1 MMPSMDAHAD
11 TLFAA
16 EPIAPKRLTDGVL
29 AALSAAILDGRLP
42 EGGSLPSEA
51 RLAERFGVSKQVV
64 REAIRSLAGLGV
76 LEVFPGRATR
86 VRTLDAEPLARFWR
100 FAVGDSRAAL
110 AEAVEMRRL
119 IEPPLARL
127 AAARANEDDRA
138 TLRAAYRRMQDAN
151 GNAPA
156 WIEAD
161 LDFHEA
167 VARAAHNRL
176 AYLQVRGLRPV
187 VTLVMERFNIRL
199 ARGPSAWRT
208 ALRRH
213 ARVLAAIE
221 HSDEDAAQDAM
232 LAHFAAADTAIAEL
246 FGPVSPGR
254 LKGGKS

>member
-1 MMPSMDAHAD
+1 MDAHAD

-16 EPIAPKRLTDGVL
+16 GPIAPKRLTDGVL

-42 EGGSLPSEA
+42 EGRSLPSEA

-86 VRTLDAEPLARFWR
+86 VRPLDAEPLSRFWR
-100 FAVGDSRAAL
+100 FAVGDSRTAL
-110 AEAVEMRRL
+110 AEAVELRRL

-127 AAARANEDDRA
+127 AAARADDA
-138 TLRAAYRRMQDAN
+138 DKAQLRAAYQRMQAALGDV
-151 GNAPA
+151 PK

-167 VARAAHNRL
+167 IARAAHNRL
-176 AYLQVRGLRPV
+176 ALLQVRGLRPV
-187 VTLVMERFNIRL
+187 ITLVMERFNS
-199 ARGPSAWRT
+199 RGPRGPAAWRT
-208 ALRRH
+208 TLRRH

-221 HSDEDAAQDAM
+221 HSDEDAAQTAM
-232 LAHFAAADTAIAEL
+232 LAHFAAAETAIAEL
-246 FGPVSPGR
+246 FGPVSPGTQ
-254 LKGGKS
+254 KGGRR